1 MDANGYFSG
10 EHGYQGEWLYV
21 YDLCGQTQD
30 EKTREKMC
38 LNSPL
43 KFRYSVEAYWVKDI
57 HSETTEQ
64 YVDKKG
70 KMATR
75 TKKDQHELPYGSSRS
90 NLPGNAKTELSY
102 ILRPRRWIL
111 LQAKN

>member
-1 MDANGYFSG
+1 
-10 EHGYQGEWLYV
+10 
-21 YDLCGQTQD
+21 
-30 EKTREKMC
+30 MC

-75 TKKDQHELPYGSSRS
+75 TKKDNTNCHMVLVAR